1 MLACSSERVEEDDPA
16 RGAETG
22 DVGVQLRRALA
33 GVRDEHLP
41 NRDVGIVAQLQHRVA
56 QARVLERAELVE
68 DRLEHDR
75 RDEAEQEH
83 DEGAAGRGHERPG
96 GREGLRAEDEPGER
110 GAREHRA
117 DRDRLQPVEREVAP
131 ALAREAERALVQQ
144 AEPDAERQA
153 HERGEVHDQDPE
165 QERAERLRQRV
176 DDPEHRL
183 TGRGER
189 EHGRH
194 GQPERDV
201 GEDRAI
207 ARIVIA
213 AGELLAAR
221 SVRPCPHPRVVCITN
236 RLTSR

>member
-1 MLACSSERVEEDDPA
+1 MPVAAVAELVRDHGQDLGRARLLEERVVEDDPA

-22 DVGVQLRRALA
+22 DVRVQLRRPLA
-33 GVRDEHLP
+33 GVGDEHLP
-41 NRDVGIVAQLQHRVA
+41 NRDGRVVPQLQHRVA
-56 QARVLERAELVE
+56 QARGLERPELVE

-96 GREGLRAEDEPGER
+96 GRERLRAEDEPGER
-110 GAREHRA
+110 RAREHRA
-117 DRDRLQPVEREVAP
+117 DRDRLQPVEREVAR

-153 HERGEVHDQDPE
+153 HERGDVHDQEPE

-183 TGRGER
+183 AER
-189 EHGRH
+189 
-194 GQPERDV
+194 
-201 GEDRAI
+201 A
-207 ARIVIA
+207 
-213 AGELLAAR
+213 
-221 SVRPCPHPRVVCITN
+221 
-236 RLTSR
+236 